1 MQSSNNKSEQKQ
13 KSDENKPILNYKEG
27 GILLLTNVVVIF
39 LFSLVYY
46 SMGDIDQWN
55 GVDVNSNLFDFFYFS
70 FTTMTTI
77 GYGDISPK
85 VYKTKIVCIFQQLI
99 VLFELANFF
108 SKVIIQKPLKIK
120 IRKRKMSKLVPT
132 IGEKI
137 GRQRRFNSCQLD
149 YKKTS
154 DLINRRINI
163 EEDDNEVRIT
173 LPMPPTGF

>member
-1 MQSSNNKSEQKQ
+1 
-13 KSDENKPILNYKEG
+13 
-27 GILLLTNVVVIF
+27 
-39 LFSLVYY
+39 
-46 SMGDIDQWN
+46 
-55 GVDVNSNLFDFFYFS
+55 
-70 FTTMTTI
+70 MTTI

-85 VYKTKIVCIFQQLI
+85 VYKTKIICIFQQLI